1 MMHLGGSMSFRMR
14 LPSADYFSDL
24 IKAIQAVADE
34 GTFKITSEGM
44 RLVAMDPAHISLVD
58 FELSSSAAEEYE
70 CEGEL
75 QMTLSLSELLK
86 LLKHTK
92 SGESLTLS
100 YIEQD
105 KKLEIIIVDAT
116 GSKQRIFTLN
126 TLETVEARSVT
137 PRLTFDAKARI
148 SSAAVKDA
156 IRDCKTISDYVKVTI
171 NPEEVI
177 FAAKGELGGAQIKFT
192 KAGAAIYEIET
203 DKEVWA
209 HFSINY
215 LEKIIKP
222 GSSLS
227 DEVVME
233 LTTNKPIKLGFPIP
247 SGKLE
252 YLIAPRI
259 EGA

>member
-1 MMHLGGSMSFRMR
+1 MSFRMR

-24 IKAIQAVADE
+24 LKAIQAVADE
-34 GTFKITSEGM
+34 GTFKITGEGM

-58 FELSSSAAEEYE
+58 FELSNSAAEEYE

-75 QMTLSLSELLK
+75 QMTVNLSELIK
-86 LLKHTK
+86 LLKNVK

-100 YIEQD
+100 YNDSD
-105 KKLEIIIVDAT
+105 KRLDIIIVDAT
-116 GSKQRIFTLN
+116 GSKQRIFTFN

-137 PRLTFDAKARI
+137 PKLSFDAKARI
-148 SSAAVKDA
+148 SSKAVREA
-156 IRDCKTISDYVKVTI
+156 IRDCKALSDYVKVTI

-177 FAAKGELGGAQIKFT
+177 LAAKGELGGAQIKFS

-215 LEKIIKP
+215 LEKIIKA
-222 GSSLS
+222 GSALS
-227 DEVVME
+227 DELVME

-247 SGKLE
+247 SGRLE

-259 EGA
+259 EGS